1 MKSCFSGN
9 NYYFCFMK
17 EETNTREHLKK
28 ACINLI
34 STWLVESRGIETY
47 CEKRVK
53 FDDAVKAELLNKLK
67 ISGIDLFPIANSPY
81 LSSSNGKTIVIVKT
95 LNTNFKYY
103 PCVDYDSEELEKV
116 YGIDLEMEI
125 TDLLKWMSQVGNHII
140 DESYVLFIVFPTT
153 HNDKSW
159 EPQYLEIEKYFE
171 GGLQY
176 FDFRF
181 SNNAPGTLYFG
192 KIDISETGVKKFEDL
207 VFNHYKKLS
216 LPYSVKKEDLIT
228 RVKLK
233 TGTYLQIL
241 KSIKEELIIKND
253 EITVSELQQ
262 IFENKVKNKL
272 IEENEEITAQELE
285 SYLKVFDSKGTGAK
299 KAQILLTTVNEKNR
313 IHYRNT
319 IDPESEFNLFVYT
332 DEKPEE
338 VKFLKR
344 KIKAFSLDDT
354 TINNIKIMYSLK
366 KKELST
372 ISVQELKNKL
382 SNNKQKL
389 DITNLNQIKMQVKKE
404 KNRGIIVRVD
414 WNEFKWE
421 KPTNNIDQL
430 NFGYAIENNISHT
443 AFNFAHEI
451 FPCSNDGYWQGLIP
465 AFHSK
470 TPNKEDINN
479 IEIIFL
485 VSNFEHKDYLIG
497 FYAFPKFGKGKRN
510 VLIPNFENY
519 DLVNIAALPENI
531 LRLESYIDVNLL
543 NQRRALGEKEISNQ
557 GFTYLNS
564 SNIGYIL
571 DKCTELSPS
580 KKLSSIKLK
589 ILKKL

>member
-1 MKSCFSGN
+1 MKST
-9 NYYFCFMK
+9 
-17 EETNTREHLKK
+17 TNTSEHLK
-28 ACINLI
+28 AALLNLI
-34 STWLVESRGIETY
+34 NTWLVDSRGIDIY

-53 FDDAVKAELLNKLK
+53 FDDAVKPELLNSLK
-67 ISGIDLFPIANSPY
+67 ISGIDLYPIANSPY
-81 LSSSNGKTIVIVKT
+81 LSSSNGKIVVIVKT

-103 PCVDYDSEELEKV
+103 PCVNYESVEKEKI
-116 YGIDLEMEI
+116 YGIDLEEEVR
-125 TDLLKWMSQVGNHII
+125 DLLKWMSQVGNHVI

-159 EPQYLEIEKYFE
+159 EPQYIEIEKYIE
-171 GGLQY
+171 GKLDHY
-176 FDFRF
+176 DFRF
-181 SNNAPGTLYFG
+181 LNNAPGTAYFG
-192 KIDISETGVKKFEDL
+192 KIDISENGIKKFEDL
-207 VFNHYKKLS
+207 VINHYKKLS
-216 LPYSVKKEDLIT
+216 LPYSIKKEDVIT

-233 TGTYLQIL
+233 TGTYLEIL
-241 KSIKEELIIKND
+241 NSIRKDLLIKKA
-253 EITVSELQQ
+253 EITVSELQE

-272 IEENEEITAQELE
+272 IEENEDITAHELE

-319 IDPESEFNLFVYT
+319 INPDSEFNLFVYT

-338 VKFLKR
+338 IKFLKR
-344 KIKAFSLDDT
+344 KIKAFSLEDS
-354 TINNIKIMYSLK
+354 TISDKIIMYSLK
-366 KKELST
+366 KKELSS
-372 ISVQELKNKL
+372 ISVEELKNKL
-382 SNNKQKL
+382 PNYNQK
-389 DITNLNQIKMQVKKE
+389 IKIIKMPSKKE

-451 FPCSNDGYWQGLIP
+451 YPCSSDGYWQGLIP
-465 AFHSK
+465 ALHSK

-479 IEIIFL
+479 IEIVFL
-485 VSNFEHKDYLIG
+485 VSNFEHNDYLIG
-497 FYAFPKFGKGKRN
+497 LYAFPKFGKGKRKI
-510 VLIPNFENY
+510 LIPNFENY

-531 LRLESYIDVNLL
+531 LRLESYIDINVM

-571 DKCTELSPS
+571 DKITELNPS
-580 KKLSSIKLK
+580 TKLSSIKLK
-589 ILKKL
+589 VLKKL

>member
-1 MKSCFSGN
+1 MKN
-9 NYYFCFMK
+9 V
-17 EETNTREHLKK
+17 TNTNDHLKT
-28 ACINLI
+28 ALINLI
-34 STWLVESRGIETY
+34 NTWLVDSRGIEIY

-53 FDDAVKAELLNKLK
+53 FDDAIKPELLNRLR
-67 ISGIDLFPIANSPY
+67 ISGIDLYPIANSPY
-81 LSSSNGKTIVIVKT
+81 LSSSNGKTVVVVKT

-103 PCVDYDSEELEKV
+103 PCIDYDSEEKEKI
-116 YGIDLEMEI
+116 YGIDLEKEVI
-125 TDLLKWMSQVGNHII
+125 DLLKWMSQVGNHII

-159 EPQYLEIEKYFE
+159 EPHYIEIQKYIEGKLE
-171 GGLQY
+171 Y

-181 SNNAPGTLYFG
+181 SNNAPGTAYFG
-192 KIDISETGVKKFEDL
+192 KIDISLNGVKKFEDL
-207 VFNHYKKLS
+207 VFNHHKKIS
-216 LPYSVKKEDLIT
+216 LPYSIKKEDVIT

-241 KSIKEELIIKND
+241 KSIKDELLLK
-253 EITVSELQQ
+253 EIEFTVSELQD
-262 IFENKVKNKL
+262 IFENKVKNRL
-272 IEENEEITAQELE
+272 IEENEDITAQELE

-319 IDPESEFNLFVYT
+319 IPSDSEFNLFVYT

-338 VKFLKR
+338 IKFLKR
-344 KIKAFSLDDT
+344 KIKAFSLEDT
-354 TINNIKIMYSLK
+354 TISDIKILYSLK
-366 KKELST
+366 KKELSA
-372 ISVQELKNKL
+372 ISIQDLKNKL
-382 SNNKQKL
+382 NNNIQKVQN
-389 DITNLNQIKMQVKKE
+389 IKINQIKMPIKKE

-430 NFGYAIENNISHT
+430 NFGYAIKNNISHT

-451 FPCSNDGYWQGLIP
+451 YPCNNDGYWQGLIP

-470 TPNKEDINN
+470 TPNKEDIDN
-479 IEIIFL
+479 IEIVFL
-485 VSNFEHKDYLIG
+485 VSNHEHNDYLVG
-497 FYAFPKFGKGKRN
+497 LYALPKFGKGKRTQ
-510 VLIPNFENY
+510 LIPKHENY
-519 DLVNIAALPENI
+519 DLVNIASLPENI
-531 LRLESYIDVNLL
+531 LRFENYIDINQL
-543 NQRRALGEKEISNQ
+543 NHRRALGEKEIANQ
-557 GFTYLNS
+557 GFTYLNA

-571 DKCTELSPS
+571 DKCSEINPS
-580 KKLSSIKLK
+580 NKLGAIKLK

>member
-1 MKSCFSGN
+1 MKST
-9 NYYFCFMK
+9 
-17 EETNTREHLKK
+17 TNTSDHLKT
-28 ACINLI
+28 ALINLI
-34 STWLVESRGIETY
+34 NTWLVDSRGIEIY

-53 FDDAVKAELLNKLK
+53 FDDAVKPELLNRLR
-67 ISGIDLFPIANSPY
+67 ISGIDLYPIANSPY
-81 LSSSNGKTIVIVKT
+81 LSSPNGKTVVVVKT
-95 LNTNFKYY
+95 INTNFKYY
-103 PCVDYDSEELEKV
+103 PCVDYESEEKEKIYGIYLEKEV
-116 YGIDLEMEI
+116 I
-125 TDLLKWMSQVGNHII
+125 DLLKWMSQVGNHII

-159 EPQYLEIEKYFE
+159 EPHYLEIEKYIE
-171 GGLQY
+171 GRLEH

-181 SNNAPGTLYFG
+181 SNNAPGTAYFG
-192 KIDISETGVKKFEDL
+192 KIDISVNGIKKFEDL

-216 LPYSVKKEDLIT
+216 LPYIIKKEDVIT

-233 TGTYLQIL
+233 TGTYLQL
-241 KSIKEELIIKND
+241 LYSIKEDLLLKKAVL
-253 EITVSELQQ
+253 TVSELQE
-262 IFENKVKNKL
+262 IFEKKVKNKL
-272 IEENEEITAQELE
+272 IEENEDITAQELE

-313 IHYRNT
+313 LHYRNT
-319 IDPESEFNLFVYT
+319 IPYDSEFNLFVYT

-338 VKFLKR
+338 VRFLKR
-344 KIKAFSLDDT
+344 KIKAFSLEDA
-354 TINNIKIMYSLK
+354 TISDIKIMYSLK

-372 ISVQELKNKL
+372 ISIEELKNKL
-382 SNNKQKL
+382 LNNNQK
-389 DITNLNQIKMQVKKE
+389 IQNIKINHFKMPIKKE

-451 FPCSNDGYWQGLIP
+451 YPCNNDGYWQGLIP

-485 VSNFEHKDYLIG
+485 VSNFEHNDYLIG
-497 FYAFPKFGKGKRN
+497 LYAFPKFGKGKRKK
-510 VLIPNFENY
+510 LIPNFENY

-531 LRLESYIDVNLL
+531 LRLESYIDINLM
-543 NQRRALGEKEISNQ
+543 NQRRSLGEKEISNQ

-571 DKCTELSPS
+571 DKCTELNPS
-580 KKLSSIKLK
+580 SKLSSIKLK
-589 ILKKL
+589 ILKKI